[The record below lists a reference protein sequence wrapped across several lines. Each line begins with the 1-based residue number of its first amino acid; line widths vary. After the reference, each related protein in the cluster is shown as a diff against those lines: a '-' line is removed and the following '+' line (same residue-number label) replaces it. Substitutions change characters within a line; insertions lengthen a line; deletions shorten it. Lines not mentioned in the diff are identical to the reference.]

1 MVARFPAMIAV
12 LRNCIKTGTNSCT
25 VPVNL
30 LCIRVLEL
38 LRTHGLIQGYA
49 FIYTHR
55 KPRKAFFSGSPRVMI
70 TLKFTDNQSPIL
82 KDIQSFKNTIS
93 NFKFSRHLKGNN
105 PLINEH
111 VMYIISNPNG
121 LQFTLPSNLKES
133 KNASK
138 AGRTS
143 GKLIAQLII

>member
-12 LRNCIKTGTNSCT
+12 LRNCIKTGTHSCT

-30 LCIRVLEL
+30 LCVRVLEL

-49 FIYTHR
+49 FIYAHR
-55 KPRKAFFSGSPRVMI
+55 KTRKAPFSGSPRVMI
-70 TLKFTDNQSPIL
+70 TLKFTDHHSPVL
-82 KDIQSFKNTIS
+82 KDIRSFKNTVS
-93 NFKFSRHLKGNN
+93 NFKFSRHLKGSN

-111 VMYIISNPNG
+111 MMYIISNTNG
-121 LQFTLPSNLKES
+121 LQFTMPSSLKES
-133 KNASK
+133 KNSST